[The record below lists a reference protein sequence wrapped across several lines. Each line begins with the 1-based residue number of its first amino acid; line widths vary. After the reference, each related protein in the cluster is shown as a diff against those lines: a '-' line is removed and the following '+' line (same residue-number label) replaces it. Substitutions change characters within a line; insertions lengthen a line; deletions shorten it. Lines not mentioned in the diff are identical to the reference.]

1 MASQAFYRKYRPQTW
16 NEVISQEQ
24 VTRILKNAI
33 QSDRVGH
40 AYLFSG
46 PRGTG
51 KTTVARILARAVN
64 CLDPDL
70 SIRPCDHCAN
80 CEAINAGRFLDVLEI
95 DAASNTSVDDI
106 RSLRDK
112 INFAP
117 SQGRMKVYIIDEVHM
132 LSTPAFNALLKTL
145 EEPPSHAM
153 FILATTEIHKIPAT
167 VQSRCQQHEFRRI
180 PVPEIARWLETI
192 CKEEG
197 IEAEPDALTL
207 VARQATGAMRDAV
220 SMLDQL
226 SSSGEKITLAAAQN
240 TLGVAAS
247 QAVVDLTAAIIERD
261 TAAGLDVLHR
271 ALDSGTDSRQL
282 ARQTVDYLRQLLIL
296 RMGTNE
302 TLEISL
308 ENRERMSLQA
318 QKLSPERLIEMIRLF
333 NQAASDNRTGW
344 HPGLNLEL
352 ALAES
357 CEEKQVAV
365 QVIERVVEKQ
375 VVQTTPP
382 TETVED
388 DTEDEVIETGAVV
401 IRKGEI
407 PDPSVTKEEITKKW
421 GEVRKLIKQYD
432 PILDATL
439 NHAKLVDVRNG
450 VLYLGF
456 PRETIKNK
464 LQGERKSV
472 LWTSAAI
479 SKVLGKPVGVSLTTL
494 GKRGTFAGGSAS
506 LVDAALQMGGK
517 LVVDKQKDSPE

>member
-1 MASQAFYRKYRPQTW
+1 
-16 NEVISQEQ
+16 
-24 VTRILKNAI
+24 
-33 QSDRVGH
+33 
-40 AYLFSG
+40 
-46 PRGTG
+46 
-51 KTTVARILARAVN
+51 
-64 CLDPDL
+64 
-70 SIRPCDHCAN
+70 
-80 CEAINAGRFLDVLEI
+80 
-95 DAASNTSVDDI
+95 
-106 RSLRDK
+106 
-112 INFAP
+112 
-117 SQGRMKVYIIDEVHM
+117 
-132 LSTPAFNALLKTL
+132 
-145 EEPPSHAM
+145 
-153 FILATTEIHKIPAT
+153 
-167 VQSRCQQHEFRRI
+167 
-180 PVPEIARWLETI
+180 
-192 CKEEG
+192 
-197 IEAEPDALTL
+197 
-207 VARQATGAMRDAV
+207 
-220 SMLDQL
+220 
-226 SSSGEKITLAAAQN
+226 
-240 TLGVAAS
+240 
-247 QAVVDLTAAIIERD
+247 
-261 TAAGLDVLHR
+261 
-271 ALDSGTDSRQL
+271 
-282 ARQTVDYLRQLLIL
+282 
-296 RMGTNE
+296 
-302 TLEISL
+302 
-308 ENRERMSLQA
+308 
-318 QKLSPERLIEMIRLF
+318 
-333 NQAASDNRTGW
+333 
-344 HPGLNLEL
+344 
-352 ALAES
+352 
-357 CEEKQVAV
+357 VAV